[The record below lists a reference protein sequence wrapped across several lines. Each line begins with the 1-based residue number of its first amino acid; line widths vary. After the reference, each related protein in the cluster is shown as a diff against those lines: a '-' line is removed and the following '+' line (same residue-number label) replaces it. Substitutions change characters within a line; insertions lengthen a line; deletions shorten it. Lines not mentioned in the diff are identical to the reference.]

1 MFRTTL
7 LRGVS
12 ASALSLVMLASA
24 FAQETLPTID
34 IGGQRQARPG
44 RGGASPGAA
53 STQPATVAAEQFAPG
68 PGSLTVPSVAQ
79 LRRDLNRN
87 AGSVAFVDAD
97 TPALQTR
104 YVHDLRDALKDVP
117 GVFVETRYGQEL
129 RISMRGSN
137 LTRDYH
143 LRGIE
148 LLQDGI
154 PMNFADGSGDTY
166 QIDPRYFRAVEVFRG
181 GNGLAYGSST
191 LGGAINFISP
201 TAYTAQSPN
210 LLALD
215 VGSFGTIRGQ
225 AQASRIFGDFDVLVN
240 GTFTHS
246 DGFRNHAQTDYTQ
259 INGNLG
265 YRFSKDVETR
275 FYFGAYATWQQ
286 LPGTLTLNDA
296 RNYPTLSL
304 APFPPGVGPDGFGA
318 NQQRNV
324 QNFRFSNKT
333 TIQTDV
339 GQIDLNS
346 WYIHNYLYHPI
357 FVVIEQDQQSWGFSP
372 RFTSHLEVAGHRNE
386 LIAGGRVWG
395 GNGSDQWYSN
405 YNGMIANP
413 YGAFPPP
420 AFSFPPFS
428 FNGLAQF
435 GVAASCFGFC
445 GPFLDP
451 GIDPRIRNN
460 RQDAMNLQ
468 AYFEDRFYVA
478 PQLAVMFGAK
488 LFSDRRSYPI
498 LGGIPFEP
506 LPGYDSKTYRGLNP
520 KVGLLFEPTPDM
532 QFFANMTGSR
542 DVPDFIDLTQGNFP
556 PPFQGV
562 NSNGFYGSQFIPLR
576 QQKGWTGEL
585 GSRGNWDRFTWD
597 ITYYYSSLSDELLKF
612 NANPGTGIPAT
623 TFNAR
628 HTIHQGVEFGASVDL
643 LRDLTGPGAD
653 DVLKLSQIWN
663 WNDFRFDNDPI
674 YGNNQLPGIPRHIL
688 RTTLAYSRPD
698 GVYFAPAV
706 DWVPQGAYVDYA
718 HTLQAPGYVLLGLQA
733 GMKLPY
739 GLSFYLDARNLTDR
753 RFISDVTT
761 VASAY
766 NPPAQQGWPIGN
778 PRAFYPGAGRAFFA
792 GLKWNF

>member
-562 NSNGFYGSQFIPLR
+562 GSFHLGHHLLLLVLVRRTPQVQCESGDGHSRHDLQRQAHDPPGRRIWRERGSAARPHGSRRRRCPEAVADLELERLPFRQRSDLR
-576 QQKGWTGEL
+576 QQPAPRHPPAHSAHHAGLQPSGRRLFRAGGRL
-585 GSRGNWDRFTWD
+585 GSARGLCRLCAY
-597 ITYYYSSLSDELLKF
+597 IAGARLC
-612 NANPGTGIPAT
+612 AARPAS
-623 TFNAR
+623 R
-628 HTIHQGVEFGASVDL
+628 HEAAL
-643 LRDLTGPGAD
+643 WP
-653 DVLKLSQIWN
+653 
-663 WNDFRFDNDPI
+663 
-674 YGNNQLPGIPRHIL
+674 
-688 RTTLAYSRPD
+688 
-698 GVYFAPAV
+698 
-706 DWVPQGAYVDYA
+706 
-718 HTLQAPGYVLLGLQA
+718 VLLPRRAQ
-733 GMKLPY
+733 
-739 GLSFYLDARNLTDR
+739 SDR
-753 RFISDVTT
+753 
-761 VASAY
+761 
-766 NPPAQQGWPIGN
+766 PALHQRRHDGGK
-778 PRAFYPGAGRAFFA
+778 R
-792 GLKWNF
+792 L